1 MKFLPAGSDF
11 LSPAVGRRDFLEY
24 HAELNKLPTTAV
36 VTNPPHIVV
45 QPNLH
50 AHPVNLSR
58 NPRRRVRHVGG
69 EGVSH

>member
-1 MKFLPAGSDF
+1 MFLPPERDF
-11 LSPAVGRRDFLEY
+11 LSPAVDHRDFLEY
-24 HAELNKLPTTAV
+24 HVELNKLQTTAV

-58 NPRRRVRHVGG
+58 NPRRQVRRVGG